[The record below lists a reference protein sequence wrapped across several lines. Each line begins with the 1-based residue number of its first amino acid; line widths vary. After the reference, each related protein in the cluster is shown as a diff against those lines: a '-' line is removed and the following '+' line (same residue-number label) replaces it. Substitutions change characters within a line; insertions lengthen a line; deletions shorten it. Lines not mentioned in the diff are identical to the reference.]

1 MYVFTWYLA
10 ASHRFFEY
18 VFRVFQSKYMP
29 VRVHSV
35 RDAVYMHASACAQ
48 CTRCRIYA
56 LLVFDWTVLCNP
68 ITNQLFLQVSRLYS
82 SQVVDIV
89 RHIHRPIGQGHEVS
103 IGLVKVLPL
112 KCPAISNG
120 TKRKGTDMVSIRR
133 RTKGDGYSSM
143 FHAALSGC
151 VFNLREES
159 CKGSRW
165 LRAVCFRVSCI

>member
-1 MYVFTWYLA
+1 MFAWYLA
-10 ASHRFFEY
+10 ASHRFLNTYSEY
-18 VFRVFQSKYMP
+18 FRVSTCQCVCTVYVMP
-29 VRVHSV
+29 
-35 RDAVYMHASACAQ
+35 Y
-48 CTRCRIYA
+48 IYA
-56 LLVFDWTVLCNP
+56 LLVFDWTVLCHP
-68 ITNQLFLQVSRLYS
+68 ITNHLFLLQVSRLYS

-133 RTKGDGYSSM
+133 RTKGDGYGSM

-151 VFNLREES
+151 VLNLREES
-159 CKGSRW
+159 CKGSR
-165 LRAVCFRVSCI
+165 